1 MSFVGKILVVI
12 QLVLS
17 VMFMAFAGAVYTT
30 HLKWRDEVL
39 KQKSAVAAG
48 DKKRADLETEMSKV
62 KAEFTAKL
70 TAADQLAAQLDAA
83 RKGLEADVARLKK
96 EAGDLQV
103 ARKTASG
110 QSLIAAQDAAARK
123 TEADNQRAIN
133 HELTA
138 TRDAEFAARVK
149 QEDARRSLELA
160 LEAATA
166 KNRDLLGRIAI
177 YRQALE
183 AAGISAEITQ
193 LASKNSPPPGV
204 DGRITDIKPARK
216 QGASEVVEVSL
227 GSDDGLKLGHEMTV
241 YRSGLNGS
249 QRARY
254 LARIRIVSVT
264 PDLAVAQVIESS
276 RNGVIQKGDNVTTKF

>member
-17 VMFMAFAGAVYTT
+17 VMFMAFAGAVYTA
-30 HLKWRDEVL
+30 HLKWRDEAL
-39 KQKSAVAAG
+39 KQKAAVAQG
-48 DKKRADLETEMSKV
+48 DKKRADLETEISKI
-62 KAEFTAKL
+62 KAESAAKL

-96 EAGDLQV
+96 ESGDLQV

-110 QSLIAAQDAAARK
+110 QSLIAAEDAEARK
-123 TEADNQRAIN
+123 SEADNQRAIN

-166 KNRDLLGRIAI
+166 KKPRPPGPHGHLPAGAGIRRDLG
-177 YRQALE
+177 
-183 AAGISAEITQ
+183 
-193 LASKNSPPPGV
+193 
-204 DGRITDIKPARK
+204 
-216 QGASEVVEVSL
+216 
-227 GSDDGLKLGHEMTV
+227 
-241 YRSGLNGS
+241 
-249 QRARY
+249 
-254 LARIRIVSVT
+254 
-264 PDLAVAQVIESS
+264 
-276 RNGVIQKGDNVTTKF
+276 

>member
-17 VMFMAFAGAVYTT
+17 VMFMAFAGAVYTA
-30 HLKWRDEVL
+30 HLKWRDEAL
-39 KQKSAVAAG
+39 KQKAAVAQG
-48 DKKRADLETEMSKV
+48 DKKRADLETEISKI
-62 KAEFTAKL
+62 KAESAAKL

-96 EAGDLQV
+96 ESGDLQV

-110 QSLIAAQDAAARK
+110 QSLIAAEDAEARK
-123 TEADNQRAIN
+123 SEADNQRAIN

-166 KNRDLLGRIAI
+166 KNRDLLGRMAI

-183 AAGISAEITQ
+183 SAGISAEITQ

-216 QGASEVVEVSL
+216 QGANEVVEVSL